1 MPLSSIKYVTT
12 GTWGAGIARP
22 LTAAEADTNIHS
34 LAQGIADAIASGVEG
49 VGIANIT
56 VTGSQMVF
64 YMTDGTTKGPYG
76 LPVAQAHYRGF
87 WTAVTSYSAMD
98 IVQVLGF
105 GTYMVAY
112 AHLSG
117 ASFSPSASGA
127 SGAYYVQIG
136 PETSLVA
143 ETTAITGTTL
153 TLNASHASQYLRATN
168 PAGIAVTVP
177 PGIFPVNSEIHFRQ
191 VSIGAITLIDSGAT
205 VFNLPAG
212 FNAKTNSVGSTI
224 TLKCIA
230 EDEWDL
236 FGALE
241 ATAP

>member
-56 VTGSQMVF
+56 VTGSQVVF
-64 YMTDGTTKGPYG
+64 HMTDGTSKGPYA

-87 WTAVTSYSAMD
+87 WTTVTSYSAMD

-117 ASFSPSASGA
+117 STFSPAASGA
-127 SGAYYVQIG
+127 DGTYYVQIG

-143 ETTAITGTTL
+143 ETNDITASSITL
-153 TLNASHASQYLRATN
+153 SEVQASQYLRFATTAGSVVEV
-168 PAGIAVTVP
+168 PA
-177 PGIFPVNSEIHFRQ
+177 GIFPVNAEVHFRQ
-191 VSIGAITLIDSGAT
+191 VSIGSIALVAAAGVTINVPAGSDLGSDAQGAT
-205 VFNLPAG
+205 F
-212 FNAKTNSVGSTI
+212 
-224 TLKCIA
+224 TLKCVA
-230 EDEWDL
+230 ADEWDL
-236 FGALE
+236 FGAL
-241 ATAP
+241 AAAA

>member
-1 MPLSSIKYVTT
+1 MPLSNIKYVTT

-56 VTGSQMVF
+56 VTGSQLVF
-64 YMTDGTTKGPYG
+64 HMTDGTSKGPYA

-87 WTAVTSYSAMD
+87 WAPATSYSAMD

-117 ASFSPSASGA
+117 ATFSPAASGA
-127 SGAYYVQIG
+127 DGAYYVQIG

-143 ETTAITGTTL
+143 ETNVITAATL
-153 TLNASHASQYLRATN
+153 VLSEVHASQYLRFISTSGTEVN
-168 PAGIAVTVP
+168 VP
-177 PGIFPVNSEIHFRQ
+177 SGTFPVNAEIHFRQ
-191 VSIGAITLIDSGAT
+191 VSIGAVTLVPAAGVTIN
-205 VFNLPAG
+205 VPAG
-212 FNAKTNSVGSTI
+212 FGPGSDAQGATF
-224 TLKCIA
+224 TLKCVA
-230 EDEWDL
+230 ADEWDL
-236 FGALE
+236 FGAL
-241 ATAP
+241 AAAA

>member
-12 GTWGAGIARP
+12 GTWGPGIARP

-76 LPVAQAHYRGF
+76 LPTAQANYRGF
-87 WTAVTSYSAMD
+87 WAAATSYSAMD

-117 ASFSPSASGA
+117 PTFSPSASGA
-127 SGAYYVQIG
+127 SGAWYVQIG

-143 ETTAITGTTL
+143 ETNNITSGSIAL
-153 TLNASHASQYLRATN
+153 SEIHASQYLRFSTTTGTVVQV
-168 PAGIAVTVP
+168 PAS
-177 PGIFPVNSEIHFRQ
+177 IFPVNSEIHFRQ
-191 VSIGAITLIDSGAT
+191 VSIGAIALVPAAGVSLN
-205 VFNLPAG
+205 VPAG
-212 FNAKTNSVGSTI
+212 FDPGSDAEGATF
-224 TLKCIA
+224 TLKCVA
-230 EDEWDL
+230 PDEWDL
-236 FGALE
+236 FGALA
-241 ATAP
+241 ATV